1 MRFRSLILCACMVV
15 VPLLAMF
22 SHRVPPQV
30 AAVVRQRLWEPVVA
44 WAGWSRS
51 PFPSPT
57 RPAAEAAPAPA
68 GQPVVATPAVVP
80 VAAPPPALPAMP
92 TPAQAVAAGGRRAVE
107 DRLLRLGARSIECG
121 PLRPGDATIVASC
134 RVAVDP
140 AGELQ
145 RVFQATADEPTAALE
160 RLLGDVEA
168 WRRPIASR
176 PPAAAR

>member
-22 SHRVPPQV
+22 SHHLPPRL

-44 WAGWSRS
+44 WAGWSR
-51 PFPSPT
+51 PRDPAPVAAGPAT
-57 RPAAEAAPAPA
+57 VPAA
-68 GQPVVATPAVVP
+68 ATTGGPPAVVP
-80 VAAPPPALPAMP
+80 VAVAPPAPTV
-92 TPAQAVAAGGRRAVE
+92 TPAAQPVPADGRRAVE

-121 PLRPGDATIVASC
+121 PLEAGDTTIVASC

-145 RVFQATADEPTAALE
+145 RVFQATGPEPTTALA

-168 WRRPIASR
+168 WRRSIASR
-176 PPAAAR
+176 PPAASR